1 MFQYLWKL
9 FEEVEMDVA
18 NCERCKSLEADLSS
32 ANADCKSKA
41 DTIAIQL
48 ETIALQD
55 KTIIELMGEVRN
67 LKIDLVDSKYYRDQ
81 YKRELDNLK
90 RKQLA

>member
-1 MFQYLWKL
+1 MFEYLWKL
-9 FEEVEMDVA
+9 FEEVEMDVVK
-18 NCERCKSLEADLSS
+18 CERCKSLEADLSS
-32 ANADCKSKA
+32 SNAECASKA

-90 RKQLA
+90 RKQSV